1 VPEEMIRWSGAVEN
15 GVAFEV
21 ADGGDVAVPDEQPL
35 LLAEGGRVT
44 IGEDAS
50 GFYLV
55 TEEGAGL
62 DLLDEADAVGLSAR
76 TVRRFQSADQRRLYA
91 VRRGWVAAESAPASK
106 SRGALADPPT
116 SARGFVPFAARELA
130 AEEQEIGL
138 QEIHR
143 LPVGVLDG
151 LRTITVRGQPTDLR
165 VFSTRPLLR
174 TLSATLGSQGA
185 AVLLQDWQPRYLFSA
200 RFQTCEIVTDRVLV
214 RVTGRRRLPAM
225 IRAHV
230 LVERAERAVWPAGR
244 RLAVMADSNRLDAAG
259 WLDEPVS
266 NDADAETWLR
276 QHACDEATAI
286 ALDLLPAQDPG
297 LNVDHSRVETA
308 RQERAWS
315 DLEDRLAQAGTLAVK
330 RGRAT
335 IASWGPNY
343 VQLSASQTGL
353 LHAEAVSNEYLR
365 GVDRLNAR
373 QRETLRILGW
383 NEPIPA
389 VGASNHWTSWAPHH
403 NPDEV
408 ARLLAITLRVVY
420 RAWPAEV
427 GIV

>member
-1 VPEEMIRWSGAVEN
+1 
-15 GVAFEV
+15 
-21 ADGGDVAVPDEQPL
+21 
-35 LLAEGGRVT
+35 
-44 IGEDAS
+44 
-50 GFYLV
+50 
-55 TEEGAGL
+55 
-62 DLLDEADAVGLSAR
+62 
-76 TVRRFQSADQRRLYA
+76 
-91 VRRGWVAAESAPASK
+91 
-106 SRGALADPPT
+106 
-116 SARGFVPFAARELA
+116 
-130 AEEQEIGL
+130 
-138 QEIHR
+138 

-151 LRTITVRGQPTDLR
+151 LRTVTVRGQTTDLR

-174 TLSATLGSQGA
+174 TLSATLGSQGG

-244 RLAVMADSNRLDAAG
+244 RLAVVADSNRLDAAG
-259 WLDEPVS
+259 WMDEPVA
-266 NDADAETWLR
+266 NDADAETWLQ

-308 RQERAWS
+308 RRERAWS

-335 IASWGPNY
+335 IASWGPYY

-365 GVDRLNAR
+365 DGDLLNAG
-373 QRETLRILGW
+373 QRETLRTLGW
-383 NEPIPA
+383 NEPVPA
-389 VGASNHWTSWAPHH
+389 VGPPNYWTSWAPHD

-408 ARLLAITLRVVY
+408 ARLLAVTLRVVY

-427 GIV
+427 RIV